1 MVGMIAGKVSDFA
14 DALDRAAYTP
24 LRIVPSKDGPSDLP
38 VLERIAIQ
46 LKRIADRLE
55 DDATVFN
62 EMVEKGNGLRA

>member
-1 MVGMIAGKVSDFA
+1 VRAKISGMEH
-14 DALDRAAYTP
+14 DAALLILP
-24 LRIVPSKDGPSDLP
+24 DGSSVDLEPACVP

-62 EMVEKGNGLRA
+62 EMVRKGNGLSA